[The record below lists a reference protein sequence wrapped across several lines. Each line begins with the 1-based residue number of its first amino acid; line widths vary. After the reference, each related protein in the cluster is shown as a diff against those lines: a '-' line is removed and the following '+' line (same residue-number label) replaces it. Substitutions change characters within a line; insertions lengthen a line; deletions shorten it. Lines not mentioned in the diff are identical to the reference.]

1 MINGEPSDSFL
12 LLRDQ
17 LSDDGDACSSRYSSC
32 GESEFDR
39 YCSANSVMGTPSMCS
54 TVTVFNDFGESE
66 FGSLRNSGFGEE
78 TGGLENFSLGGK
90 GESSREEIKSLGD
103 RKIEFCNVNSMNY
116 GSSGFELYGDD
127 EFDLGAPAVN
137 ELMSWKV
144 EGESSSALEGVSGFE
159 NGLAKGDSGETLIPK
174 RGVEEIGVTG
184 ENKAEQ
190 MCTQET
196 NNSVFVGSDT
206 RISGEVE
213 KCCLDPIASAENE
226 SGFDGLKPESF
237 CSGDMKER
245 ERQESQED
253 NASSRN
259 EDSEVEDSMYNYG
272 ADDEDKSGYNYQR
285 NELYRQE
292 AKVKNEN
299 PLHINSSVAFGSD
312 DWDDFVQES
321 GGTQKPLDL
330 FTMNAFQNQAEKNN
344 ETKRELLDSSPA
356 TSVGF
361 SINRQT
367 EKGKNLTEMPV
378 SSNQLEGDYT
388 LDDIVNNSEAAA
400 HFLNFSELEDVKDIS
415 VASCQ
420 VQGSP
425 DLTEITKSL
434 FTTTP
439 SFPKGHATEQE
450 KASPVSRT
458 INQVGGVDEL
468 AHDPNKFGLDPLE
481 ENFAVKTGYSDMDNG
496 MSQTNQNAIIE
507 ESISINDSGISKNR
521 ALGNSKIKLD
531 PLDDKSAKLSSHSN
545 VPSRNMNSDF
555 LKDYKPKTDLPSFGN
570 NVRKSPPVSEGP
582 VGTHPAVVKTDDLEL
597 DEFYDEVV
605 LEMEEILLDSSESP
619 GAWFPHSNRGLQSHL
634 SLPLRDGGSSAST
647 SGKEAE
653 DAHPLYQQP
662 LRIDDIEVVG
672 ARQKKGDISFSER
685 LVGVKE
691 YTVYKIRVLS
701 GKDQWEVERRYRDFF
716 TLYRRLK
723 TLCASQGWTLP
734 SIWASVEK
742 ESRKIFGNAS
752 PDVVSE
758 RSILIQECLRSIIHP
773 KFFNTSPSALIWFLC
788 PQDSVPSSPGSN
800 LMAPRSTSRGNG
812 ENISTLGK
820 TIALIVEIQPYK
832 SMKQMLEAQHYTC
845 AGCYKHFD
853 DEKTLIRDFAQ
864 TFGWGKPRLCEYT
877 SQLFCSSCHTNE
889 TAVLPA
895 RVLHNWDF
903 MEYPV
908 SQLAKSYL
916 DSIHDQPMLCVSAVN
931 PFLFSKVP
939 ALLHV
944 MGVRRK
950 IGSILSYVHCSFKG
964 SINKGLGSRRYLLES
979 NDFFAL
985 RDLIDLSKGAFA
997 VLPVMVETVLKKI
1010 LEHITEQCLV
1020 CCDAGVPCS
1029 ARQACNDP
1037 SSLIFPFQEGDVEK
1051 CPSCESVFHKHC
1063 FKKLTDC
1070 PCGAHL
1076 RIDDTRSL
1084 TKRVSRS
1091 RASGDSSGA
1100 LDLFGKGLTSGLNVG
1115 FLSGL
1120 FAKAKPDN
1128 LGMHKNSDNVILMG
1142 SMPSTSL

>member
-17 LSDDGDACSSRYSSC
+17 ISDDGDACSSRYSSC

-66 FGSLRNSGFGEE
+66 FGSSRNLGFGEE
-78 TGGLENFSLGGK
+78 ESGGLENFSLGGK
-90 GESSREEIKSLGD
+90 VENGREEIKSLVGD

-116 GSSGFELYGDD
+116 SSSGLQLYGGD

-144 EGESSSALEGVSGFE
+144 EEGESSSALEGLAEFE
-159 NGLAKGDSGETLIPK
+159 DDLVKGDCGETSIPK
-174 RGVEEIGVTG
+174 SSFEEIGVAG
-184 ENKAEQ
+184 DDSAEQ
-190 MCTQET
+190 ICTQET
-196 NNSVFVGSDT
+196 NYSVSGGSGS

-213 KCCLDPIASAENE
+213 KCCLDPIASGKNE
-226 SGFDGLKPESF
+226 SGFDGLKPETL
-237 CSGDMKER
+237 CSDDIKER
-245 ERQESQED
+245 EIQDDS
-253 NASSRN
+253 ASSRN
-259 EDSEVEDSMYNYG
+259 EYSEGEDSMYNYG
-272 ADDEDKSGYNYQR
+272 TDDEDKSGYNYQR

-292 AKVKNEN
+292 AKMKNEN
-299 PLHINSSVAFGSD
+299 PLQINSSVAFGSD

-321 GGTQKPLDL
+321 GGTQKTSDL
-330 FTMNAFQNQAEKNN
+330 FTMSASQNLAENNN
-344 ETKRELLDSSPA
+344 ETKRELLDYSPA

-361 SINRQT
+361 SIDRQT

-378 SSNQLEGDYT
+378 PSNQAKGDYT
-388 LDDIVNNSEAAA
+388 LDDIVNNSEGPA
-400 HFLNFSELEDVKDIS
+400 HSLNFSELEDVKDIS

-420 VQGSP
+420 VQGSH
-425 DLTEITKSL
+425 DLFEVSKSS
-434 FTTTP
+434 FTTPP
-439 SFPKGHATEQE
+439 SLSKSHETEQE
-450 KASPVSRT
+450 KASLVSCT
-458 INQVGGVDEL
+458 IDQVRGVDEM
-468 AHDPNKFGLDPLE
+468 PNEPKNSGLDPLE
-481 ENFAVKTGYSDMDNG
+481 ENLAVKTCFSNTNDD
-496 MSQTNQNAIIE
+496 MSQKNQNASIV
-507 ESISINDSGISKNR
+507 ESININDSRILENQ

-531 PLDDKSAKLSSHSN
+531 HLDDNSAKLSSLST
-545 VPSRNMNSDF
+545 VPSRNMKSDF
-555 LKDYKPKTDLPSFGN
+555 FKDYKPKTDLSSFGN
-570 NVRKSPPVSEGP
+570 DARKSFPVLKS
-582 VGTHPAVVKTDDLEL
+582 VGTHPAVVKTNDIELKDSYDD
-597 DEFYDEVV
+597 VV

-619 GAWFPHSNRGLQSHL
+619 GAWFPHSNRGFQSHL

-647 SGKEAE
+647 SGKE
-653 DAHPLYQQP
+653 DAHPFIQQP
-662 LRIDDIEVVG
+662 LRIDEIEVVG
-672 ARQKKGDISFSER
+672 ARQKKGDVSFSER

-723 TLCASQGWTLP
+723 TLCASQGWILP

-758 RSILIQECLRSIIHP
+758 RSILIQECLHSIIHP

-788 PQDSVPSSPGSN
+788 PQDSVPSSPGSHM
-800 LMAPRSTSRGNG
+800 MAPQSNSTGNR

-853 DEKTLIRDFAQ
+853 DGKTLIRDFAQ

-877 SQLFCSSCHTNE
+877 SQLFCSFCHTNE

-903 MEYPV
+903 TEYPV

-939 ALLHV
+939 ALHHV
-944 MGVRRK
+944 MGIRRK
-950 IGSILSYVHCSFKG
+950 IGTILSYVRCSFKG

-1010 LEHITEQCLV
+1010 LAHITEQCLV

-1029 ARQACNDP
+1029 ARQACSDP
-1037 SSLIFPFQEGDVEK
+1037 SSLIFPFQQEGDVEK

-1076 RIDDTRSL
+1076 RIDDTRPL

-1091 RASGDSSGA
+1091 RASGESSGA
-1100 LDLFGKGLTSGLNVG
+1100 LDLLGKGLSSGLNVG

-1120 FAKAKPDN
+1120 FTKTKPDN
-1128 LGMHKNSDNVILMG
+1128 LGVHKNSDNVILMG